1 MSVQIKILY
10 GPEYDR
16 CKTSTMSTESL
27 KKLNLERLYNV
38 MQETVGTYYRDSK
51 TLRIQYRDDEGTFV
65 TITNERD
72 VKDAARSCKT
82 VPHEETKM
90 IRVCLR
96 VDDSCTPV
104 GNASI
109 ARSKFAHPSSPPEKR
124 PRTTVDSRKKLSFDY
139 DQEDKIQ
146 ANYSSDDATDDCS
159 SMISG
164 IDTPYQRY
172 VKKVKND
179 IEGKKSELFELERK
193 EHEIQRKILRVKSNP
208 SDGKLCCNCHMR
220 LGHTARSCEYEKCL
234 SVFGCG
240 EEKLHTGELDSH
252 STHSSIQ
259 KLKGGTLKNLKE
271 T

>member
-1 MSVQIKILY
+1 MKHSVSNGKRHVSNVNKRAKMFAVCAWTQIAVNIQLILYTINRYLAFLIQLILSRYTIYCKMSVQIKILY

-38 MQETVGTYYRDSK
+38 VQETVGTYYRDSK

-82 VPHEETKM
+82 VPHEETKI
-90 IRVCLR
+90 IRLCLR

-109 ARSKFAHPSSPPEKR
+109 ARRKFAHPSPPEKR

-139 DQEDKIQ
+139 DQED
-146 ANYSSDDATDDCS
+146 
-159 SMISG
+159 
-164 IDTPYQRY
+164 
-172 VKKVKND
+172 
-179 IEGKKSELFELERK
+179 
-193 EHEIQRKILRVKSNP
+193 EIQTNSE
-208 SDGKLCCNCHMR
+208 
-220 LGHTARSCEYEKCL
+220 RS
-234 SVFGCG
+234 
-240 EEKLHTGELDSH
+240 H
-252 STHSSIQ
+252 
-259 KLKGGTLKNLKE
+259 
-271 T
+271 